1 MADKRKVLVTGAT
14 GTQGGEVVRALGE
27 SGHDVKA
34 LTRDANSDRA
44 GALTARGATVVA
56 GDFTDPDTLIRAAE
70 GVDTMFI
77 MTTPFEAG
85 TDAETQQGITAI
97 DAAKT
102 AGVGHVVFSSV
113 GDANNNTGIP
123 HFESKFKIEQHLSAS
138 GLPFTIMAPVYFMD
152 NILGPWG
159 GLSADKLTAALPA
172 GRKLQ
177 QIATSNIG
185 DFAASL
191 IERRDS
197 VFGKRFD
204 IAGDE
209 VAMDTV
215 AAILTKVAG
224 RDIRYEGFLA
234 DALRAQSEDLALMYE
249 WFDRVGY
256 SADINALRADFPEVP
271 WLRYDAWA
279 SLQDWTGSAER
290 AAAE

>member
-1 MADKRKVLVTGAT
+1 MADKRRVLVTGAT
-14 GTQGGEVVRALGE
+14 GTQGSEVVRALRE
-27 SGHDVKA
+27 HGHDVIA

-44 GALTARGATVVA
+44 GTLKARGATVVA
-56 GDFTDPDTLIRAAE
+56 GDFADSDSLIRAAD
-70 GVDTMFI
+70 GVDTVFI
-77 MTTPFEAG
+77 MSTPFEAG
-85 TDAETQQGITAI
+85 TDAETQQGVTAI
-97 DAAKT
+97 NAAKT

-113 GDANNNTGIP
+113 GDANKNTGIP

-138 GLPFTIMAPVYFMD
+138 GLPFTIMAPVFFMD

-177 QIATSNIG
+177 QIASSNIG

-191 IERRDS
+191 IDRRDS

-209 VAMDTV
+209 LATDDI
-215 AAILTKVAG
+215 AAILTRVAG
-224 RDIRYEGFLA
+224 RNIAYEAFPA

-256 SADINALRADFPEVP
+256 SADIDALRTDFPEVP
-271 WLRYDAWA
+271 WLRYEAWA
-279 SLQDWTGSAER
+279 TLQDWSGSAEK

>member
-1 MADKRKVLVTGAT
+1 
-14 GTQGGEVVRALGE
+14 VRALRE
-27 SGHDVKA
+27 RGHDVIA
-34 LTRDANSDRA
+34 LTRNASSDRA
-44 GALTARGATVVA
+44 AALTARGATVVA
-56 GDFTDPDTLIRAAE
+56 GDFTDPHALVRAAQ
-70 GVDTMFI
+70 GVDTVFI
-77 MTTPFEAG
+77 MSTPFEAG
-85 TDAETQQGITAI
+85 TDAETEQGVAAI
-97 DAAKT
+97 NAAKT

-113 GDANNNTGIP
+113 ADANKNTGIP

-177 QIATSNIG
+177 HIAASNIG

-209 VAMDTV
+209 LALDTV
-215 AAILTKVAG
+215 AAILTKIAG
-224 RDIRYEGFLA
+224 RDIGYEGFPA
-234 DALRAQSEDLALMYE
+234 DALRTQSEDLALMYE

-256 SADINALRADFPEVP
+256 SADIEALRTNFPEVK
-271 WLRYDAWA
+271 WLRYEDWA
-279 SLQDWTGSAER
+279 TLQDWGGSAEK
-290 AAAE
+290 AVAE